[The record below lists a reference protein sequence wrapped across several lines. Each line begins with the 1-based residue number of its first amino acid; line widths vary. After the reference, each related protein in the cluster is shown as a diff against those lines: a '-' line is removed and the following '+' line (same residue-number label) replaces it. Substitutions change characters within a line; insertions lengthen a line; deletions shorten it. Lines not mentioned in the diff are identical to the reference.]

1 VLDARYFPE
10 SPVISVSRKK
20 MKERINHLE
29 MAHTDAS
36 AQKRKQRCNLQ
47 IQIVIQSAF
56 ISMSNQKKGP
66 N

>member
-29 MAHTDAS
+29 MAHPDVFLS
-36 AQKRKQRCNLQ
+36 KRK
-47 IQIVIQSAF
+47 
-56 ISMSNQKKGP
+56 
-66 N
+66 